1 MQESTN
7 NLSSNNLFRIFKGSI
22 ISILF
27 TLILL
32 FIFSIILTYSSVS
45 ETVIPPVII
54 VISAISILIG
64 SSISTMKI
72 RKNGLVNGLI
82 VGLIYMLFI
91 YIISSILNTGFS
103 LNTNSIIMII
113 SGIAA
118 GIIGGIVGV
127 NLNQNH

>member
-1 MQESTN
+1 MSENTN
-7 NLSSNNLFRIFKGSI
+7 NIQTNNLFRIFKGSL

-32 FIFSIILTYSSVS
+32 FIFSIILTYTSIS
-45 ETVIPPVII
+45 ETVISPVVI
-54 VISAISILIG
+54 VISSISILIG

-72 RKNGLVNGLI
+72 KKNGLVNGLF

-91 YIISSILNTGFS
+91 YIVSSLINTGFAI
-103 LNTNSIIMII
+103 TTTSIIMIL
-113 SGIAA
+113 SGIIA

-127 NLNQNH
+127 NIK